1 MPEHHA
7 QRIFLKVPEFELHA
21 EISVVEIVHGF
32 VPCDGKKRGRGPSKT
47 KKGPVRRRRGLF
59 WVKYACL

>member
-7 QRIFLKVPEFELHA
+7 RRVFLKVPELELYA
-21 EISVVEIVHGF
+21 EMSVVEIVHGY
-32 VPCDGKKRGRGPSKT
+32 VPCDGNKRGRGPSKT
-47 KKGPVRRRRGLF
+47 RKGPVRRRRGLF